1 MKKNIKY
8 IVKPEEEMVIGIYED
23 SGEDLKNFV
32 YSLPTSEM
40 RRNIIDMVYTYDIV
54 PFFPEQIKAIAKCH
68 DGDEFDEEIGKKI
81 VEAKINIKR
90 HERIWR
96 VYSHLLEFL
105 QKTMNMLK
113 NDQSVHL
120 DKLYKIQDDYEK
132 HYCGRVE

>member
-1 MKKNIKY
+1 MNKNIKY

-23 SGEDLKNFV
+23 NGEDLKKCI
-32 YSLPTSEM
+32 YSLSS
-40 RRNIIDMVYTYDIV
+40 NIQKAILGIV
-54 PFFPEQIKAIAKCH
+54 LVPRYPKQIKAIAKCH

-81 VEAKINIKR
+81 VEAKINMKR
-90 HERIWR
+90 HERMWR
-96 VYSHLLEFL
+96 IHSHILESL
-105 QKTMNMLK
+105 QKAMNKLK